1 MPKQNRNGTTNDK
14 SDDVKKD
21 PIDPMDLIDP
31 KASEQVL
38 AMIVKI
44 AEHPATWK
52 QIHRVLETL
61 EANNAAYSRRI
72 DGTTQQLTTRE
83 LGWMNKRTDRPGDK
97 RNDVPEELEAPSS
110 LSSTTIV
117 PYSSVDTNKAFLR
130 WREALFASGQQV
142 DDEDSSPLH
151 PQLIESSVITPES
164 TTTSSP
170 FIEPTMKKK
179 KKNFEERLS
188 DIEEE
193 LKKLSKL
200 SRSVLKSRNNQ
211 ASKSSIDDE
220 SKNKKVA
227 KQHPKFQYHKV
238 HDNTNSS
245 KINSSTAALEPKNFW
260 KRVASLKRGEPGTN
274 RTSGRRNTFVAV
286 SLAPKAAT
294 TIDPTITGTGDEPQ
308 QKLTS
313 KPCFNNKKKNRHNLW
328 KQRQRLKLN
337 QGDNSEDE
345 ILLNQ
350 NSHK

>member
-1 MPKQNRNGTTNDK
+1 LT
-14 SDDVKKD
+14 
-21 PIDPMDLIDP
+21 
-31 KASEQVL
+31 
-38 AMIVKI
+38 
-44 AEHPATWK
+44 
-52 QIHRVLETL
+52 ETL

-117 PYSSVDTNKAFLR
+117 PYSSIDSNKAFLR
-130 WREALFASGQQV
+130 WREALFASGKQV
-142 DDEDSSPLH
+142 DDEDSSSLH
-151 PQLIESSVITPES
+151 PQLIESSLIAAES
-164 TTTSSP
+164 TTTVSP
-170 FIEPTMKKK
+170 SIEPTIKK

-200 SRSVLKSRNNQ
+200 SRSVLKSRNNH
-211 ASKSSIDDE
+211 ALKSSIEDE

-227 KQHPKFQYHKV
+227 KQHPKFKYHKV

-245 KINSSTAALEPKNFW
+245 KINSSTVALEPKNFW

-294 TIDPTITGTGDEPQ
+294 TIDPMITGTDDEPQ
-308 QKLTS
+308 QKLTN

-337 QGDNSEDE
+337 QGDSEDE
-345 ILLNQ
+345 ILLHQ